1 VKIGKRGNLVVDIG
15 STKIRVIDLEYTTGK
30 ILLSY
35 YNELDFSDIPYEEID
50 NFLKTEGKS
59 FIQSLHTKSFYV
71 SIPSRGVLVRA
82 LNVPKVPIKKL
93 RDILKY
99 EVQQQIPFP
108 LEVVNWKYQ
117 IFEETEQNY
126 NVLLA
131 AIKKEIMSEYIGKI
145 ISLGIDPYFI
155 DSDNL
160 ALINIFLFLKNVG
173 RERCLGFVEV
183 GANSSNLIIVHKE
196 KFLVRSLTVSGNTIT
211 STISETENI
220 PFSEAEKEKKE
231 KGMEIKSVVST
242 LDSFHTELQNS
253 IDYWRFTLKGLEPE
267 ELYICGGTSMLKGFR
282 EYLEEKTRLP
292 VHFFKPLEDI
302 EIAPE
307 YSYLKEKDAELAT
320 VIGIGLRKI
329 LPVFININFLPEE
342 IEKLKEFRANRPY
355 IYLSVLMAGLISIT
369 PILFYN
375 QDKVM
380 LEGILKE
387 INVSLS
393 QYEKYKPD
401 VDKLEK
407 EINEL
412 NGKVQIVKG
421 LLDKKNIWLKRI
433 LAIGEILPSS
443 KIFLTSIIPGEVS
456 PEKKAP
462 EATPGPEP
470 QPVEAPPGTPGPQ
483 PQEAPKTE
491 EVKIE
496 STNVVTLIGEVII
509 GDIRTAF
516 KDFKDFLERISK
528 LDFIQKVEIKSCEV
542 DQTKNKINFEILLNL
557 K

>member
-1 VKIGKRGNLVVDIG
+1 MKIGKRGNLVVDIG